1 MNFEYLAALFL
12 MFFISLFIHKKNH
25 IQLFNSKRGMFI
37 FISFFFVFGVLW
49 DTITIYRG
57 GWIIPVEKTLGLT
70 IGLMPL
76 EDYIFMLVS
85 PYFVITIYRFL
96 NYKFHLK

>member
-1 MNFEYLAALFL
+1 MNFEYFLALLL
-12 MFFISLFIHKKNH
+12 MFFLALFIHQKNH
-25 IQLFNSKRGMFI
+25 IQLFSSKSRMLI

-70 IGLMPL
+70 IGLIPL
-76 EDYIFMLVS
+76 EDYLFMLIS
-85 PYFVITIYRFL
+85 PYFVITIYKLLDSKR
-96 NYKFHLK
+96 